1 MKNIID
7 ETDVVER
14 LSSQQE
20 DTPGTTSTLDVKAS
34 GKVGNEQARVRRL
47 ITAALPYINNV
58 PHLGH
63 MVGSH
68 LPADIFARWSRMRG
82 HETTFIGGSDEHGT
96 PSELAAEKMGID
108 HAEFC
113 GRLHKIHAEIYKW
126 FGISYDNYSRTG
138 SHKHKEIVERIFTE
152 IMENGHISKKT
163 IKMFYDPEARRFLAD
178 RYIEG
183 TCPNCSFEG
192 ASGDQCESCT
202 SVLVID
208 ELINPKSTLTGKTP
222 ELRETEHL
230 FLDLPAFQDS
240 LRTWIDE
247 QSSWRPQVKSIA
259 LKWIN
264 EGLQERGITRDLRHG
279 IPVPQN
285 GEATSEGME
294 EKMLYVWFEAPIAYM
309 SFLAE
314 IDDNWE
320 DIWKA
325 KEGNN
330 SEIFHFLG
338 KDNIP
343 FHTVFW
349 PIILMAADKYRLPTN
364 VVGMQYLNYE
374 GEKFS
379 KSKGRGVFCEAA
391 LDSNVNPDLL
401 RVGLAQM
408 IPEKSD
414 AEFDWELFKNNLNST
429 LVNKLSNFMYR
440 FSGIA
445 TKKLGGMVAVSKEEL
460 GESEHQLAERVNQ
473 ILTEFEK
480 LMERIQIREAAKKI
494 FDLTDVANEY
504 IDEKAPWNQLKQ
516 GDIKD
521 AHTTIFMCSYLAK
534 AIATV
539 LSPFAP
545 DASMKIWKQL
555 GLPGSP
561 SDPDSW
567 RTAGSLEAMPP
578 VVKYGDVEMLF
589 VRISDEILTNMREQ
603 LSRITPLE
611 DFFKK

>member
-1 MKNIID
+1 M
-7 ETDVVER
+7 
-14 LSSQQE
+14 
-20 DTPGTTSTLDVKAS
+20 DTPKDVMRALPKERINETTSTLESKAIEQ
-34 GKVGNEQARVRRL
+34 VGNEQARVRRL

-108 HAEFC
+108 HTEFC
-113 GRLHKIHAEIYKW
+113 DRLHKIHAEIYKW

-138 SHKHKEIVERIFTE
+138 SPKHREIVERIFKE
-152 IMENGHISKKT
+152 IMENGYISKKT
-163 IKMFYDPEARRFLAD
+163 IKMFYDPEAKRFLAD

-183 TCPNCSFEG
+183 TCPNCNFEG

-202 SVLVID
+202 SVLVTD
-208 ELINPKSTLTGKTP
+208 ELKNPKSTLTGATP
-222 ELRETEHL
+222 ELKETEHL

-240 LRTWIDE
+240 LRAWINE
-247 QSSWRPQVKSIA
+247 QSTWRPQVKSIA
-259 LKWIN
+259 LKWLN
-264 EGLQERGITRDLRHG
+264 EGLQARGITRDLRHG
-279 IPVPQN
+279 IPVPMD
-285 GEATSEGME
+285 GEATSEGMA
-294 EKMLYVWFEAPIAYM
+294 KKVLYVWFEAPIAYI

-314 IDDNWE
+314 IDNNWE
-320 DIWKA
+320 DIWEA
-325 KEGNN
+325 KDGNN

-349 PIILMAADKYRLPTN
+349 PIILMAAGKYKLPTN

-374 GEKFS
+374 GGKFS

-408 IPEKSD
+408 IPEKAD
-414 AEFDWELFKNNLNST
+414 TEFDWELFRNNLNST

-440 FSGIA
+440 FLGIA
-445 TKKLGGMVAVSKEEL
+445 TKKFNGIVSAPEE
-460 GESEHQLAERVNQ
+460 GELRESDHLLVEKVKQLLV
-473 ILTEFEK
+473 EFDG
-480 LMERIQIREAAKKI
+480 LMEGVQIREATKKV
-494 FDLTDVANEY
+494 FDLTDIANEY
-504 IDEKAPWNQLKQ
+504 INERAPWNKLKQ
-516 GDIKD
+516 GDVKD
-521 AHTTIFMCSYLAK
+521 AQTTIYMCSYLART
-534 AIATV
+534 IATV

-545 DASMKIWKQL
+545 DASVKIWKQL
-555 GLPGSP
+555 GLPGIP
-561 SDPDSW
+561 SAPDSW
-567 RTAGSLEAMPP
+567 ETAGSLGAMPDEIE
-578 VVKYGDVEMLF
+578 YGEVEMLF
-589 VRISDEILTNMREQ
+589 ARISDEVLVEIRKQ
-603 LSRITPLE
+603 LSKITPLE